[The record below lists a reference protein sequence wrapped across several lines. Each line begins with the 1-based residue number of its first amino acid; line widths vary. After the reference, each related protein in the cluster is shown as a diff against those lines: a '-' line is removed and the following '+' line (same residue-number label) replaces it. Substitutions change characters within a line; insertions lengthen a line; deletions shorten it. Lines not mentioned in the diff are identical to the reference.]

1 MPTDDHFTA
10 LIDSDMK
17 SNNTLDYY
25 YYDNWKRGGIVL
37 NFNDSRINI
46 LNKYNIY
53 LVIYQKIIYLL
64 WLYIFIKN

>member
-10 LIDSDMK
+10 LIVSDMK

-25 YYDNWKRGGIVL
+25 YYDSLNRGGIVL
-37 NFNDSRINI
+37 YFNDSLINI

-53 LVIYQKIIYLL
+53 LVIYHKIYD
-64 WLYIFIKN
+64 